1 MDITTFL
8 TERIADD
15 LAGLGETVTPQ
26 RRREALAKYKIL
38 ELHQKWPVLVETPQ
52 ELEVIKDFDISNTN
66 QFTMRAYKQIEW
78 MTNQEYIKKFGTE
91 PPTTPIVLALAAIY
105 CDHPDYDPEWVQV

>member
-15 LAGLGETVTPQ
+15 LAGLGDPVTPQ

-38 ELHQKWPVLVETPQ
+38 ELHQKWPILVETPQ
-52 ELEVIKDFDISNTN
+52 ELEVIKDFDINSIS
-66 QFTMRAYKQIEW
+66 MRMYKRIEW

-91 PPTTPIVLALAAIY
+91 PPTAPIVLALAAIY
-105 CDHPDYDPEWVQV
+105 CDHPDYNTEWET